1 MKISLVTVSADGK
14 TKELPPMSLP
24 ITFGRGE
31 DCKVRIPI
39 AAVSR
44 KHCELVEDDDE
55 LVIRDLKSSNGTYV
69 NRERVKQRELI
80 PGDLISVGGVLFVV
94 RIDGHPKVIDP
105 IISWAN
111 GAVGGGAG
119 PGEQP
124 MIDGVPTWTNKP
136 EAAAPAAAPAAPA
149 KPAPKPGAAPTKE
162 DLEEDLNDILKDLS
176 ESDFDIDF
184 GDDQAKPGPAKK

>member
-1 MKISLVTVSADGK
+1 VKVSLVTVSADGK
-14 TKELPPMSLP
+14 TKELPAMSLP

-31 DCKVRIPI
+31 ECKVRIPL

-55 LVIRDLKSSNGTYV
+55 LVVRDLKSSNGTYV

-111 GAVGGGAG
+111 GAVGAGAG

-124 MIDGVPTWTNKP
+124 MMDGVPTWSGKP
-136 EAAAPAAAPAAPA
+136 EGAPSTTAPAPS
-149 KPAPKPGAAPTKE
+149 KPVPKMNPLPSKKQE
-162 DLEEDLNDILKDLS
+162 EEDLNDILKDLS

-184 GDDQAKPGPAKK
+184 GEDEPKIGPTKK